1 MHSLPSDFNGNHPG
15 IRNLGRIQ
23 LGPLP
28 QALSEGCSQCSSIIS
43 KLSKGRVCFQACS
56 VVVGR
61 TWIFIECGRQPHTAP
76 CQVILHP
83 LREATQKEPERS
95 QQDGVRTL
103 YNLVSEVVGTT
114 LADFGWAVSHCSSHT
129 QWTEVTQ
136 GHVQQGRVIGSHV
149 RGHLQDSFS
158 SFTIFKVSRPR
169 AVPSQRTHPQSWLML
184 LPLGSPGS
192 LFVLCQ
198 WLICSSF
205 EHQFKCHLL

>member
-1 MHSLPSDFNGNHPG
+1 
-15 IRNLGRIQ
+15 
-23 LGPLP
+23 
-28 QALSEGCSQCSSIIS
+28 
-43 KLSKGRVCFQACS
+43 

-158 SFTIFKVSRPR
+158 SFTIFKKSQDLVLCPLRGPIPKAGSCCCPL
-169 AVPSQRTHPQSWLML
+169 AALVPSLYCVNDW
-184 LPLGSPGS
+184 
-192 LFVLCQ
+192 FVHHLNTN
-198 WLICSSF
+198 SNATY
-205 EHQFKCHLL
+205 FKT